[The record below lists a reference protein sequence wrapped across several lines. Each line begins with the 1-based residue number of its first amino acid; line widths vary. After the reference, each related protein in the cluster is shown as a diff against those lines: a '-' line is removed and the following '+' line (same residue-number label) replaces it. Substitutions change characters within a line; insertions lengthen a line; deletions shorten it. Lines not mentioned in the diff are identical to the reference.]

1 MKFAEDYYP
10 KEFMLTTPGYVHH
23 SGYRYCGKCEK
34 HYSEEVEV
42 CPYCGEK
49 PNLLWCFSKNIIND

>member
-23 SGYRYCGKCEK
+23 SGYCGKCEK
-34 HYSEEVEV
+34 HYLEEVEV
-42 CPYCGEK
+42 CPYCGRK
-49 PNLLWCFSKNIIND
+49 TKFVMVLQ

>member
-1 MKFAEDYYP
+1 MKFAEDYYS
-10 KEFMLTTPGYVHH
+10 KEFMLTTLGYVHH

-42 CPYCGEK
+42 CPYCGRK
-49 PNLLWCFSKNIIND
+49 TKFVMVLQ